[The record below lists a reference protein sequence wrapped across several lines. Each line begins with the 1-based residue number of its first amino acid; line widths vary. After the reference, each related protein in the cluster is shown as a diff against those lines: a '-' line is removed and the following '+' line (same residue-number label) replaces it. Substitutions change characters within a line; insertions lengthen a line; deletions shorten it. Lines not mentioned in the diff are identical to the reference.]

1 MTYLLLQTF
10 LLLLSA
16 YFLGAFL
23 ACVIKRSMY
32 AGRELEEAA
41 ATAAATVAPSQPP
54 VRATIKAEPV
64 APRSFDPVQPK
75 IDILPRPEPHAVA
88 EAVDTSRFDRAL
100 AGKDGPQPVQARP
113 AFAEP
118 APAVIVDHLA
128 AVLAANAKLPR
139 NMIAEIRP
147 TVLKPVTGPNPKPA
161 PKPEV
166 KPQPAAEVKPAPK
179 PAPVVE
185 TKPAP
190 PPVQPAAQQP
200 AAPAQQP
207 AGSAAAIAAAAASAA
222 VAAARAAAAAAT
234 GTKPAVAVAPTPA
247 PQPASVAAPAATPAP
262 AAKPQPAPQQ
272 PASVVSEQGDDD
284 FLRIRAIDE
293 DVDRRLKALG
303 VRRFDQMARWTAAD
317 VNRVNQALGFTDRID
332 REQWI
337 EQAQILAKGGETY
350 YSRNRAASA
359 RTVSAPQPAAPA
371 APASPRPAVTPAPA
385 PAVQSTPAPATGEPP
400 RPMTPAQAKAIAA
413 AAAAAAAP
421 AATAKPA
428 SSAPAPAPS
437 PASAPAAPATA
448 APSPLKPAPAVAS
461 LSAIVDTALSPKP
474 ERSVA
479 ELAAAAAAAIAA
491 ASASVTRGHRPI
503 EPISPLSR
511 VDPNIVIPARL
522 TDAIKENEA
531 KAAQGKADPANPR
544 SVKPDAL
551 RGSLDDVEGDDL
563 KRIRGIGVLIEK
575 RLNAL
580 GVTRYQEI
588 ANWTNADIDR
598 ISQQLDF
605 KGRIERENWVE
616 QARILSSGGQTEFSR
631 RVDRGD
637 VESSRDQEDT

>member
-1 MTYLLLQTF
+1 
-10 LLLLSA
+10 
-16 YFLGAFL
+16 
-23 ACVIKRSMY
+23 
-32 AGRELEEAA
+32 
-41 ATAAATVAPSQPP
+41 
-54 VRATIKAEPV
+54 
-64 APRSFDPVQPK
+64 
-75 IDILPRPEPHAVA
+75 
-88 EAVDTSRFDRAL
+88 
-100 AGKDGPQPVQARP
+100 
-113 AFAEP
+113 
-118 APAVIVDHLA
+118 
-128 AVLAANAKLPR
+128 
-139 NMIAEIRP
+139 
-147 TVLKPVTGPNPKPA
+147 
-161 PKPEV
+161 
-166 KPQPAAEVKPAPK
+166 
-179 PAPVVE
+179 
-185 TKPAP
+185 
-190 PPVQPAAQQP
+190 
-200 AAPAQQP
+200 
-207 AGSAAAIAAAAASAA
+207 
-222 VAAARAAAAAAT
+222 
-234 GTKPAVAVAPTPA
+234 
-247 PQPASVAAPAATPAP
+247 
-262 AAKPQPAPQQ
+262 
-272 PASVVSEQGDDD
+272 
-284 FLRIRAIDE
+284 
-293 DVDRRLKALG
+293 
-303 VRRFDQMARWTAAD
+303 
-317 VNRVNQALGFTDRID
+317 
-332 REQWI
+332 
-337 EQAQILAKGGETY
+337 
-350 YSRNRAASA
+350 
-359 RTVSAPQPAAPA
+359 
-371 APASPRPAVTPAPA
+371 
-385 PAVQSTPAPATGEPP
+385 
-400 RPMTPAQAKAIAA
+400 
-413 AAAAAAAP
+413 
-421 AATAKPA
+421 
-428 SSAPAPAPS
+428 
-437 PASAPAAPATA
+437 
-448 APSPLKPAPAVAS
+448 